1 MIRASQARPEVAT
14 SGVASGSLCRAS
26 AQAAQVASRAD
37 LRADLGVLLGASL
50 LGELGIAPFA
60 RRKPGGQARLA
71 AMLHRLTTAP
81 EKGEKKARA
90 EEKDEILK
98 EEQRVHPCTSSNY
111 VSLLRDDCTLT
122 VAAAMTINEWLP
134 P

>member
-1 MIRASQARPEVAT
+1 MRH
-14 SGVASGSLCRAS
+14 G
-26 AQAAQVASRAD
+26 
-37 LRADLGVLLGASL
+37 
-50 LGELGIAPFA
+50 
-60 RRKPGGQARLA
+60 LA
-71 AMLHRLTTAP
+71 TAP